1 MKNLMVLVKDRKHFY
16 DLENL
21 LAIFVLKSHLSF
33 TDDDAIYNQYVSK
46 GDYGLIVEVI
56 EHCEPV
62 TSVNHVMSVDHESD
76 TKTDLEAEIEF
87 RFEIQAGSNNEF
99 IELKTIQAHFK
110 RKMKRAL
117 YELMAKYYEPMSK
130 WGILVGIRPVKI
142 VHELMDQGLSASEIK
157 IQLSELYL
165 ISEEK
170 IDLLLEIAQKERP
183 YLFPIEADKIS
194 VYICIP
200 FCPTR
205 CLYCSFPSN
214 SLEKKA
220 KLVPLYLEKLLEE
233 IKVTFDLI
241 HKKNQII
248 DCIYIG
254 GGTPTSLDAIQMEL
268 LLQTIHENT
277 DLNLVKEFT
286 VEAGRPDTIDKVKLK
301 VLKKY
306 GVDRICINPQTMN
319 DKTLKL
325 IGRNHGVSDIQ
336 EVMQMA
342 KNIGFR
348 SINMDLIMGLPEENI
363 ELASFTI
370 AETLK
375 LDPEN
380 ITIHTL
386 AVKRASRLNESLE
399 NFELSHDDTVASMM
413 NESELSL
420 RANGYAPY
428 YMYRQK
434 KMIGHLENV
443 GYAKIGYESL
453 YNMRIMEERHTIMAL
468 GAGAVSK
475 ICFPDENRFE
485 RVANFKGVEDYISR
499 FDEVLAKK
507 HQEY

>member
-21 LAIFVLKSHLSF
+21 LAIFVLKSHLFF
-33 TDDDAIYNQYVSK
+33 TDDDAVYNQGLLK
-46 GDYGLIVEVI
+46 GDNGLIVEVTDHY
-56 EHCEPV
+56 EYVP
-62 TSVNHVMSVDHESD
+62 SVDHMKPIHHASNKKMASES
-76 TKTDLEAEIEF
+76 EIKL
-87 RFEIQAGSNNEF
+87 RIVIQAGSNTEF
-99 IELKTIQAHFK
+99 IELKTVKAHFK

-142 VHELMDQGLSASEIK
+142 VHELMDQGLSASEIR
-157 IQLSELYL
+157 IQLSEMYL

-183 YLFPIEADKIS
+183 YLFPIESDKIS
-194 VYICIP
+194 IYICIP

-220 KLVPLYLEKLLEE
+220 KLVPVYLEKLLEE
-233 IKVTFDLI
+233 IRFTFNLI
-241 HKKNQII
+241 HEKGQVI

-254 GGTPTSLDAIQMEL
+254 GGTPTSLDAVQMEV
-268 LLQTIHENT
+268 LLQTICEAT
-277 DLNLVKEFT
+277 DLSLVKEFT
-286 VEAGRPDTIDKVKLK
+286 VEAGRPDTIDETKLK
-301 VLKKY
+301 VLKEY

-325 IGRNHGVSDIQ
+325 IGRDHKVSDIQ
-336 EVMQMA
+336 EVMKMA
-342 KNIGFR
+342 KNMGFR
-348 SINMDLIMGLPEENI
+348 SINMDLIMGLPEEDMASASVTI
-363 ELASFTI
+363 E
-370 AETLK
+370 ETLK

-386 AVKRASRLNESLE
+386 AIKRASRLHESIE
-399 NFELSHDDTVASMM
+399 NFELSHDDTVESMM
-413 NESELSL
+413 NVSEVSL

-434 KMIGHLENV
+434 NMIGHLENV

-453 YNMRIMEERHTIMAL
+453 YNMRIMEERHTIIAL

-475 ICFPDENRFE
+475 ICFPNENRFE
-485 RVANFKGVEDYISR
+485 RVANFKGVEDYITR
-499 FDEVLAKK
+499 FDEVLVKK
-507 HQEY
+507 QQEY